1 MKRILFVD
9 DEPRVLDGLKR
20 MLYPYRNDWQMVF
33 VSSAAEA
40 LQQLSQNPFDVL
52 ITDVRMPQMSGI
64 ELLSEVVERHPHVVR
79 MVLSGMADK
88 EVMLP
93 SVMLA
98 HQYLDKPCDAATL
111 RAAVERVFQLRVI
124 MDNPA
129 LKQLISRIHSLPSVP
144 TVYTKLMQALQS
156 EDVSPQEIGRIVSQ
170 DMAMTAKILQLVNSA
185 FFGHRRSITNPTA
198 AVIYLG
204 ADTVRALALTVSV
217 FSQFD
222 SRKIPSFSIEAL
234 RDHGMAVATLSRE
247 IAKSLELSKSETED
261 AFLGGLLHELGKLV
275 LAANYPKQYMEALRK
290 MDEQNIS
297 TRQAELDTFGTTY
310 ADVGAYLLWL
320 WGLPDA
326 VTEIVARHPA
336 PPPDPT
342 ARPVVAVHVADALL
356 GKEPERTLNMECLS
370 AMGLVH
376 HLPAWKAMQESVQL
390 ENLQSESTR

>member
-20 MLYPYRNDWQMVF
+20 MLYSYRSEWEMVF
-33 VSSAAEA
+33 VSSAADA
-40 LQQLSQNPFDVL
+40 LKQLAQTPYDVL

-156 EDVSPQEIGRIVSQ
+156 DDVSPQEIGRIVSQ
-170 DMAMTAKILQLVNSA
+170 DLAMTAKILQLVNSA

-204 ADTVRALALTVSV
+204 ADTVRALALTVSA

-222 SRKIPSFSIEAL
+222 AKRIPNFSIEAL
-234 RDHGMAVATLSRE
+234 RDHGMAVATLARE
-247 IAKSLELSKSETED
+247 ISKSLELSKSEAED

-275 LAANYPKQYMEALRK
+275 LATNYPKEYSEALRK
-290 MDEQNIS
+290 MEEQKVS
-297 TRQAELDTFGTTY
+297 GRQAEMDTFGTTY

-326 VTEIVARHPA
+326 VTEIVARHNDPV
-336 PPPDPT
+336 PDPA
-342 ARPVVAVHVADALL
+342 ARPVLAVHVADALL
-356 GKEPERTLNMECLS
+356 GKDPDKALNLECLA
-370 AMGLVH
+370 AMGLIH
-376 HLPAWKAMQESVQL
+376 LLPAWKELQENAQP
-390 ENLQSESTR
+390 ENSR

>member
-40 LQQLSQNPFDVL
+40 LQQLSQDPFDV
-52 ITDVRMPQMSGI
+52 IVTDVRMPQMSGI

-88 EVMLP
+88 DVMLP

-124 MDNPA
+124 MDNPS

-144 TVYTKLMQALQS
+144 TVYTKLIQALQS
-156 EDVSPQEIGRIVSQ
+156 DDVSPQEIGRIISQ

-234 RDHGMAVATLSRE
+234 RDHGMAVATFARD
-247 IAKSLELSKSETED
+247 IAKSLDLSKPEMED

-275 LAANYPKQYMEALRK
+275 LAVNYPKQYGETLLRMEQEK
-290 MDEQNIS
+290 IS
-297 TRQAELDTFGTTY
+297 ARQAELDTFGTTY

-320 WGLPDA
+320 WGLPDP
-326 VTEIVARHPA
+326 VTEIVARHLEPVPGA
-336 PPPDPT
+336 T
-342 ARPVVAVHVADALL
+342 ARGVVAVHVADALM
-356 GKEPERTLNMECLS
+356 GKDPEGTLNMECLS
-370 AMGLVH
+370 AMGLIH
-376 HLPAWKAMQESVQL
+376 HLPAWKQMQKEA
-390 ENLQSESTR
+390 QSETSR

>member
-9 DEPRVLDGLKR
+9 DEPKVLDGLKR
-20 MLYPYRNDWQMVF
+20 MLYSYRNDWQMVF

-40 LQQLSQNPFDVL
+40 LQQLAQDPFDVL
-52 ITDVRMPQMSGI
+52 ITDVRMPQMNGI
-64 ELLSEVVERHPHVVR
+64 ELLSEVVQRHPHVVR

-88 EVMLP
+88 DVTLP

-124 MDNPA
+124 LDNPA

-144 TVYTKLMQALQS
+144 AVYTQLIQALQAD
-156 EDVSPQEIGRIVSQ
+156 EVSPQEIGRIISQ

-185 FFGHRRSITNPTA
+185 FFGHRRSITNPTQ

-204 ADTVRALALTVSV
+204 ADTVKALALSVSV

-222 SRKIPSFSIEAL
+222 SRRIPSFSIEAL
-234 RDHGMAVATLSRE
+234 RDHGMAVATLARR
-247 IAKSLELSKSETED
+247 IAESLGLSKPELED

-275 LAANYPKQYMEALRK
+275 LAANYPREYEETLRK
-290 MDEQNIS
+290 TREQKL
-297 TRQAELDTFGTTY
+297 TARQAEMETFGTSY

-320 WGLPDA
+320 WGLPDP
-326 VTEIVARHPA
+326 VTEIVARHPE
-336 PPPDPT
+336 PSPDLS
-342 ARPVVAVHVADALL
+342 AQPVVAVHVADALMDKQADHATINVTCL
-356 GKEPERTLNMECLS
+356 KE
-370 AMGLVH
+370 MGLIDR
-376 HLPAWKAMQESVQL
+376 LPDWEQLREAVES
-390 ENLQSESTR
+390 ETAR